1 MRENDNNTPENH
13 GRSGEENLETYDERR
28 NDPIPDIRVTE
39 RVDLLPLEAIRLPRR
54 DLRRHSKK
62 QIGKLKKSIEVNG
75 FITPIVVNGRNEII
89 AGVARYITAKELG
102 LPHIPCIRVSHLS
115 EEQLRAF
122 RLFDNRIA
130 EDASWDEDEL
140 ARELMELSE
149 LGIDLAMTGLEIP
162 EIDLVIETRLA
173 KPHETARNEL
183 PELEKQAVTRPGDI
197 WQLGNHFIA
206 CGDALDARLLTRLMN
221 SSCVRVLFTDP
232 PYNVA
237 IDGHVSGLG
246 KASHREFAMAAGEMS
261 EEEFFDFLVGFLE
274 ASGEFLIDGA
284 LIYVFMDWRHLEPLL
299 AAGRSQHFRL
309 FNICVW
315 AKTNAGMG
323 SFYRSQHELVV
334 VFKKGDAPH
343 LNNIEL
349 GRHGRYRTNVW
360 SYAGMNSFNA
370 DREEA
375 LRWHP
380 TVKPVEMIADA
391 LLDCTAHGDIVLDPF
406 LGSGSTL
413 IAAED
418 VGRICYGVEIDPL
431 YVDLAIRRWEDF
443 TDGNAIHGET
453 GLTFRE
459 MENRRDPSRLLPS
472 PSANNRQED

>member
-1 MRENDNNTPENH
+1 MDYEDKFSASPKPPPSDGH
-13 GRSGEENLETYDERR
+13 ARR
-28 NDPIPDIRVTE
+28 NDPTPDIRVTE
-39 RVDLLPLEAIRLPRR
+39 RVDLLPLEAIRLPERSPR
-54 DLRRHSKK
+54 CHSKK
-62 QIGKLKKSIEVNG
+62 QIRKLKKSIEVNG
-75 FITPIVVNGRNEII
+75 FITPIVVDSRNEII
-89 AGVARYITAKELG
+89 AGVARYIAAREQG

-140 ARELMELSE
+140 ACELKELSE
-149 LGIDLAMTGLEIP
+149 LGIELATTGFEIP
-162 EIDLVIETRLA
+162 EIDLVIEPRLA
-173 KPHETARNEL
+173 KPHETARDEL

-197 WQLGNHFIA
+197 WQLGNHSIG
-206 CGDALDARLLTRLMN
+206 CGNALDARLLARLMN
-221 SSCVRVLFTDP
+221 NTRARVLFTDP

-246 KASHREFAMAAGEMS
+246 KASHREFVMAAGEMS
-261 EEEFFDFLVGFLE
+261 DEEFFDFLVGFLE
-274 ASGEFLIDGA
+274 VTGRFLSDGA
-284 LIYVFMDWRHLEPLL
+284 LVYVFMDWRHLESLL
-299 AAGRSQHFRL
+299 AAGRSQRLGL

-315 AKTNAGMG
+315 TKTNAGMG

-334 VFKKGDAPH
+334 IFKKGRAPH

-370 DREEA
+370 DRDKA

-391 LLDCTAHGDIVLDPF
+391 LLDCTARGDIVIDPF

-418 VGRICYGVEIDPL
+418 VGRTCYGIEIDPL

-443 TDGNAIHGET
+443 TGGDAIHQET
-453 GLTFRE
+453 GHTFRQIAD
-459 MENRRDPSRLLPS
+459 RGDPSRLLPP
-472 PSANNRQED
+472 PSANDDQEG